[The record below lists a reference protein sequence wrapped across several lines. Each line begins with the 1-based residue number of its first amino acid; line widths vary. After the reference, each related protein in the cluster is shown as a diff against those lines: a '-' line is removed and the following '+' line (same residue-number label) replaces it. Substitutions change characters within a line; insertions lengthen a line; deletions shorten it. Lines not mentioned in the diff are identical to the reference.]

1 MKVGRLLSGEMKN
14 MPRLKYPFKIRKDQ
28 SQDTFSETKIY
39 ESISYINNC
48 KSFIKKILKS
58 TSLKKNVKKL
68 LSPKFNEYSFYNNS
82 NNSDK
87 QIFPTIKAK
96 RIKSCNKNTSYKC
109 GSTKNNSRKRNYSSL
124 QTKKTMNLNNIK
136 LSKIFL
142 KNNDPLLTMQDDTDK
157 ETKILQ
163 KIFDLRIERK
173 FRSINKITDRL
184 NKPLFLF
191 TTKDNFKEKIYNK
204 TDNIKKFYRF

>member
-39 ESISYINNC
+39 ESLNYINNC

-87 QIFPTIKAK
+87 QVFPTIKTK
-96 RIKSCNKNTSYKC
+96 RIKSCNKNTLSKC

-124 QTKKTMNLNNIK
+124 KTKKTVNLNNIK
-136 LSKIFL
+136 FSKIFL
-142 KNNDPLLTMQDDTDK
+142 KNNEPFLTMQDDTDK

-191 TTKDNFKEKIYNK
+191 TTKDNFKDKIYNK
-204 TDNIKKFYRF
+204 ADNIKKFYRF